1 MTIRSREKGFTVAA
15 YRRYTSRLN
24 IHLNSKGFNMK
35 RLLVAAAI
43 FLAIPFMIGTTL
55 LADDGEKE
63 VKVRLEDC
71 PKSVQKTLKR
81 ESQGG
86 KIEEIVKETEDGKVV
101 YEAEVE
107 IDGKEYEIEV
117 AEDGT
122 LLSKVLEDDDED
134 DDD

>member
-1 MTIRSREKGFTVAA
+1 
-15 YRRYTSRLN
+15 
-24 IHLNSKGFNMK
+24 MK

-71 PKSVQKTLKR
+71 PKAVQKTLKR